1 MLETRALKCLLDM
14 VDRVLGPDMLATA
27 AVDHH
32 QHPLFQQP
40 KDPIAELGAELNQLT
55 LV

>member
-1 MLETRALKCLLDM
+1 LLETRAPKCLLDV

-27 AVDHH
+27 VVDHH
-32 QHPLFQQP
+32 QHPLQQP
-40 KDPIAELGAELNQLT
+40 NDPIAELGTDLNQLT